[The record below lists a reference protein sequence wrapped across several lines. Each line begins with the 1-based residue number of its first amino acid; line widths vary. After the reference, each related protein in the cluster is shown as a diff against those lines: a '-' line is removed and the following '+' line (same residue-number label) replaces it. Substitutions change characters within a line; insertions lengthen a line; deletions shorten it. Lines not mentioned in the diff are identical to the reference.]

1 MKEKQLF
8 SIGEVAEMKD
18 LTVKALRFYEEIGLL
33 HPYKIDPFT
42 KYRYYHRDQF
52 LVIEIIKAARGMD
65 VSPNDL
71 VPYVKNKDTTGLLSL
86 IQKHREEQ
94 TLKLIE
100 LHKLLDRLDGVTSE
114 LYHAQEVADNRE
126 VYLRTLPDRHLLTR
140 TVDSR
145 KILSTS
151 ERIISEL
158 ELLAEKRHLSGTYE
172 SGALFEKQGDDDAFT
187 PTCLFT
193 TVLYP
198 FDDESYK
205 RLPAG
210 LYACILVNEENASSQ
225 SEKLQKYMETNGFD
239 VSLITQ
245 VELLKDLFGKENP
258 IEMQWKLEK
267 IG

>member
-8 SIGEVAEMKD
+8 SIGEVAEMKG

-71 VPYVKNKDTTGLLSL
+71 VPYVKSKDTTGLLSL

-126 VYLRTLPDRHLLTR
+126 VYLRTLPERHLLTR

-172 SGALFEKQGDDDAFT
+172 SGALLKSRVMMT
-187 PTCLFT
+187 L
-193 TVLYP
+193 LL
-198 FDDESYK
+198 
-205 RLPAG
+205 LPAFLP
-210 LYACILVNEENASSQ
+210 LYYIHLMTRATNAFPPDSMLVYLSTKKMQVLN
-225 SEKLQKYMETNGFD
+225 QKNYRNT
-239 VSLITQ
+239 
-245 VELLKDLFGKENP
+245 
-258 IEMQWKLEK
+258 WKRTALMLA
-267 IG
+267 